1 MPNIKEFLK
10 QKNCDIDINKKIRI
24 GVSNAICTPLSIGI
38 FRKCIVFPAENIEN
52 NDFNIMI
59 RHELTHIKNMDIEY
73 KFLLLILRSIYW
85 FNPIVYYLTKQ
96 INEIIELNV
105 DDIVLNESDINY
117 RIEYGKVLLKQIEN
131 SRLKKSQVVTSFA
144 DSKNNIM
151 SRFYNITNTEK
162 RIKFTKIISLF
173 ILVLMISTTLILVFP
188 NINFAM
194 KLENAMNENSN
205 YIFPIAEECS
215 ISSEYSDNHK
225 AIDIGIKTQD
235 NEDAYIMAIQSGI
248 VSKIGFDSDLGNFIV
263 IESENGVTTLYGC
276 CSKINVNEN
285 EKVNQG
291 SIIALVG
298 KTGRSTGLH
307 LHLEMNI
314 NGETV
319 NPQEFINF

>member
-1 MPNIKEFLK
+1 
-10 QKNCDIDINKKIRI
+10 
-24 GVSNAICTPLSIGI
+24 
-38 FRKCIVFPAENIEN
+38 
-52 NDFNIMI
+52 
-59 RHELTHIKNMDIEY
+59 
-73 KFLLLILRSIYW
+73 
-85 FNPIVYYLTKQ
+85 
-96 INEIIELNV
+96 
-105 DDIVLNESDINY
+105 
-117 RIEYGKVLLKQIEN
+117 
-131 SRLKKSQVVTSFA
+131 
-144 DSKNNIM
+144 
-151 SRFYNITNTEK
+151 
-162 RIKFTKIISLF
+162 
-173 ILVLMISTTLILVFP
+173 MISTTLILVFP

-248 VSKIGFDSDLGNFIV
+248 VSKIGFDS
-263 IESENGVTTLYGC
+263 
-276 CSKINVNEN
+276 
-285 EKVNQG
+285 
-291 SIIALVG
+291 IIALVG